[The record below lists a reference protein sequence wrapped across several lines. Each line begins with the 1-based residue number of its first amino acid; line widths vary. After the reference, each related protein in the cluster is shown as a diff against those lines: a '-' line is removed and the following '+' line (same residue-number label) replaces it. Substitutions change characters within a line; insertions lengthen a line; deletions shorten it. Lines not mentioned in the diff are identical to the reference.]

1 MRKFA
6 NLIAPV
12 AAVAALSASSAYAA
26 DLPYTPPPSNSAIY
40 APAPVYNWT
49 GFYVGASAG
58 YGWGTATAST
68 GSPFNISPDGGL
80 VGGQIGYN
88 YMMSNNLVL
97 GIEGDLLW
105 SGMSGSVTPFPTV
118 TQSLD
123 WVGTIRGRIG
133 YAMGNWMP
141 YFTGGFAAGGATRT
155 SSFGPVSQSATH
167 TGYVLGAGVEW
178 AFAPQWTAKLE
189 YQYLNLGSQTYTAIP
204 AAPSVGI
211 TANTVRVGLNYK
223 F

>member
-26 DLPYTPPPSNSAIY
+26 DLPYSPPPSNSAIY

-68 GSPFNISPDGGL
+68 SSAFNISPDGGL

-88 YMMSNNLVL
+88 YQLPNNLR
-97 GIEGDLLW
+97 
-105 SGMSGSVTPFPTV
+105 PRR
-118 TQSLD
+118 
-123 WVGTIRGRIG
+123 RGRSVVERNVRQRLARSDG
-133 YAMGNWMP
+133 YAKP
-141 YFTGGFAAGGATRT
+141 
-155 SSFGPVSQSATH
+155 
-167 TGYVLGAGVEW
+167 
-178 AFAPQWTAKLE
+178 
-189 YQYLNLGSQTYTAIP
+189 
-204 AAPSVGI
+204 
-211 TANTVRVGLNYK
+211 
-223 F
+223 